1 MRNKSPATVTVAVLF
16 GAFLVPWLAASAQ
29 ETPADD
35 LMTVGHY
42 LDMERVSSPQISPD
56 GSQIVFVRSWVDK
69 QNDQFESA
77 IWIMDADGRRP
88 RFLIEGGNPRWSPN
102 GDRIAYL
109 ASGEQG
115 TPQIFV
121 RWMDEEG
128 AVTPVT
134 REHGSA
140 LQLPL
145 VAGRLAPLLP
155 ALCSAVQAL
164 AHRPARGTRGGRMT
178 PPPRIVDRI
187 HYRMDRIGFLEEG
200 FTHLFRVPSE
210 GGTAR
215 QLTSGEWNAGA
226 TFVPGSRECGL

>member
-1 MRNKSPATVTVAVLF
+1 MRNKNPATVTVAVLF

-42 LDMERVSSPQISPD
+42 LDMERVSGPQISPD

-134 REHGSA
+134 REQEAPSNFRWSPDGSH
-140 LQLPL
+140 LYFQRFVP
-145 VAGRLAPLLP
+145 RSKPWPIDLP
-155 ALCSAVQAL
+155 AAPEGAEW
-164 AHRPARGTRGGRMT
+164 T
-178 PPPRIVDRI
+178 PPPAHRRPNPLPHGPDRFSGRGL
-187 HYRMDRIGFLEEG
+187 HTPFPGPERGRHGPAAYQR
-200 FTHLFRVPSE
+200 RVERRCHIRS
-210 GGTAR
+210 R
-215 QLTSGEWNAGA
+215 
-226 TFVPGSRECGL
+226 SRECGL